1 MQDEILQKVV
11 SSIPQQPQRQYS
23 TDEQLRIL
31 QTVANRLGLYDA
43 AVRIERT
50 LLAPTTTESRFVI
63 QRTKCSS
70 AGQRSVQPPANFEQ
84 KNS

>member
-43 AVRIERT
+43 AVR
-50 LLAPTTTESRFVI
+50 
-63 QRTKCSS
+63 
-70 AGQRSVQPPANFEQ
+70 SVPAARELRA
-84 KNS
+84 KK